1 MGSSR
6 HGFVPPQFA
15 LKHKEFA
22 HLREV
27 KMFPNALNPH
37 KEEARALVRAMIDRV
52 MELHRDLRWFHIG
65 CDEVR
70 RGPGRCCESRAVPL
84 HRSGAQGRVWVG
96 FRAQEIPAES
106 QSR

>member
-70 RGPGRCCESRAVPL
+70 RGPGRCCESRAGVDASAPEWSPGPCL
-84 HRSGAQGRVWVG
+84 GGIQGPG
-96 FRAQEIPAES
+96 NTS
-106 QSR
+106 